1 MTVNGAP
8 IGPAQVARHRPSTG
22 KRLDLP
28 GYALMVLVSL
38 AFVLPLVWMVL
49 TALKSADELFSLPV
63 RWLPATPRWSNF
75 AEAWRALPMARFYF
89 NTAFVATAV
98 MLLQLVNAALCAY
111 VFVRIKFLGSNLLF
125 LAFLSVMMIPTQVTI
140 IPAYIIL
147 SKLQW
152 IDTYWALIV
161 PHMSSV
167 FAIFLYRQAFLG
179 IPRELFDAAV
189 VDGAGHVRLLF
200 QIMLPLVRPVTATL
214 AVLSFTWQWNEY
226 FWPLIVT
233 NSMSMRTLPV
243 GLVFLRAQENLWGN
257 WHVLMAGTL
266 LVLAPILVL
275 FFIAQKQFVLS
286 ATRSGL
292 TGM

>member
-1 MTVNGAP
+1 MG
-8 IGPAQVARHRPSTG
+8 
-22 KRLDLP
+22 
-28 GYALMVLVSL
+28 L
-38 AFVLPLVWMVL
+38 ACLLFVLPLVWMVL
-49 TALKSADELFSLPV
+49 TALKSADELFSVPV
-63 RWLPATPRWSNF
+63 RWLPAAPQWSNF
-75 AEAWRALPMARFYF
+75 LEAWRALPMARFYF

-98 MLLQLVNAALCAY
+98 TLLQLVNAALCAY
-111 VFVRIKFLGSNLLF
+111 VFVRIRFLGSHLLF

-140 IPAYIIL
+140 IPAYVIL
-147 SKLQW
+147 SKLRW

-179 IPRELFDAAV
+179 IPRDLFDAAV
-189 VDGAGHVRLLF
+189 VDGAGHARLLF

-257 WHVLMAGTL
+257 WHVLMAGSL

-275 FFIAQKQFVLS
+275 FFLAQKQFVLS

>member
-1 MTVNGAP
+1 MRV
-8 IGPAQVARHRPSTG
+8 RER
-22 KRLDLP
+22 KRLDLL
-28 GYALMVLVSL
+28 GHALMALATLV
-38 AFVLPLVWMVL
+38 VIMPLVWMLL
-49 TALKSADELFSLPV
+49 TAFKSADELFLLPP
-63 RWLPATPRWSNF
+63 RWLPATPKWSNF
-75 AEAWRALPMARFYF
+75 MEAWRALPMARFYF
-89 NTAFVATAV
+89 NTALVATAV

-111 VFVRIKFLGSNLLF
+111 VFARIKFFGSNLLF
-125 LAFLSVMMIPTQVTI
+125 LAFLSVMMIPNQVTI
-140 IPAYIIL
+140 IPAYVIL
-147 SKLQW
+147 SKLDW
-152 IDTYWALIV
+152 IDTYWALII
-161 PHMSSV
+161 PQMSSV

-179 IPRELFDAAV
+179 IPRELLDAAV

-214 AVLSFTWQWNEY
+214 AVLTFTWQWNEY

-233 NSMSMRTLPV
+233 NSMNMRTLPV

-275 FFIAQKQFVLS
+275 FLIAQKQFVLS

>member
-1 MTVNGAP
+1 MVSENSSRSAASAGARRA
-8 IGPAQVARHRPSTG
+8 GG
-22 KRLDLP
+22 KRWDLP
-28 GYALMVLVSL
+28 GHALMALATLVMFMPI
-38 AFVLPLVWMVL
+38 AWMAL
-49 TALKSADELFSLPV
+49 TALKSADELFLLPP
-63 RWLPATPRWSNF
+63 RWLPDSPRWSNF
-75 AEAWRALPMARFYF
+75 VEAWRALPMARFYF

-111 VFVRIKFLGSNLLF
+111 VFVRIKFFGSTLLF
-125 LAFLSVMMIPTQVTI
+125 LAFLSVMMIPSQVTI
-140 IPAYIIL
+140 IPAYVIL
-147 SKLQW
+147 SKLDW

-161 PHMSSV
+161 PHMASV
-167 FAIFLYRQAFLG
+167 FAVFLYRQAFLG

-214 AVLSFTWQWNEY
+214 AVLTFTWQWNEY

-233 NSMSMRTLPV
+233 NSMNMRTLPV

-275 FFIAQKQFVLS
+275 FLVAQKQFVLS

>member
-1 MTVNGAP
+1 MTPTTA
-8 IGPAQVARHRPSTG
+8 GPATFARPRRSTG

-28 GYALMVLVSL
+28 GYGLMGL
-38 AFVLPLVWMVL
+38 AGLLFVLPLVWMVL
-49 TALKSADELFSLPV
+49 TALKSADELFRLPV
-63 RWLPATPRWSNF
+63 RWLPATPKWSNF
-75 AEAWRALPMARFYF
+75 VEAWRALPMARFYF
-89 NTAFVATAV
+89 NTAFVATTV
-98 MLLQLVNAALCAY
+98 TLLQLVNAALCAY

-125 LAFLSVMMIPTQVTI
+125 LTFLSVMMIPTQVTI
-140 IPAYIIL
+140 IPAYVIL

-152 IDTYWALIV
+152 IDSYWALIV

-257 WHVLMAGTL
+257 WHVLMAGSL

>member
-1 MTVNGAP
+1 
-8 IGPAQVARHRPSTG
+8 VAAGQP
-22 KRLDLP
+22 K
-28 GYALMVLVSL
+28 
-38 AFVLPLVWMVL
+38 
-49 TALKSADELFSLPV
+49 
-63 RWLPATPRWSNF
+63 WSNF
-75 AEAWRALPMARFYF
+75 LAAWRALPMARLYF

-111 VFVRIKFLGSNLLF
+111 VFARIKFFGSNLLF
-125 LAFLSVMMIPTQVTI
+125 LAFLSVMMIPNQVTI
-140 IPAYIIL
+140 IPAYVIL
-147 SKLQW
+147 SKLDW
-152 IDTYWALIV
+152 IDTYWALII
-161 PHMSSV
+161 PQMSSV

-179 IPRELFDAAV
+179 LPSELLDAAV
-189 VDGAGHVRLLF
+189 IDGAGHVRLLF
-200 QIMLPLVRPVTATL
+200 QVMLPLVRPVTATL
-214 AVLSFTWQWNEY
+214 AVLTFTWQWNEY

-233 NSMSMRTLPV
+233 NSMKMRTLPV

-275 FFIAQKQFVLS
+275 FFIAQRQFVLS

>member
-1 MTVNGAP
+1 MTPTTA
-8 IGPAQVARHRPSTG
+8 GPARFARFRRSTG

-28 GYALMVLVSL
+28 GYGLMGL
-38 AFVLPLVWMVL
+38 AGLLFVLPLVWMVL
-49 TALKSADELFSLPV
+49 TALKSADELFRLPV
-63 RWLPATPRWSNF
+63 RWLPATPKWSNF
-75 AEAWRALPMARFYF
+75 VEAWRALPMARFYF
-89 NTAFVATAV
+89 NTAFVATTV
-98 MLLQLVNAALCAY
+98 TLLQLVNAALCAY

-140 IPAYIIL
+140 IPAYVIL

-152 IDTYWALIV
+152 IDSYWALIV

-257 WHVLMAGTL
+257 WHVLMAGSL

>member
-1 MTVNGAP
+1 VNPTPA
-8 IGPAQVARHRPSTG
+8 GPATFASPRRPAG
-22 KRLDLP
+22 KHLDLP
-28 GYALMVLVSL
+28 GYGLMGL
-38 AFVLPLVWMVL
+38 ACLLFVLPLVWMVL

-63 RWLPATPRWSNF
+63 RWLPATPQWSNF
-75 AEAWRALPMARFYF
+75 LAAWRALPMARFYF

-98 MLLQLVNAALCAY
+98 TLLQLVNAALCAY
-111 VFVRIKFLGSNLLF
+111 VFVRIRFLGSHLLF

-140 IPAYIIL
+140 IPAYVIL

-152 IDTYWALIV
+152 VDTYWALIV

-200 QIMLPLVRPVTATL
+200 HIMLPLVRPVTATL

-257 WHVLMAGTL
+257 WHVLMAGSL

-275 FFIAQKQFVLS
+275 FFLAQKQFVLS

>member
-1 MTVNGAP
+1 M
-8 IGPAQVARHRPSTG
+8 
-22 KRLDLP
+22 DLL
-28 GYALMVLVSL
+28 GYALMALASLVI
-38 AFVLPLVWMVL
+38 VMPLVWMTL
-49 TALKSADELFSLPV
+49 TAFKSADELFLLPP
-63 RWLPATPRWSNF
+63 RWLPATPKWSNF
-75 AEAWRALPMARFYF
+75 VQAWRALPMARFYF
-89 NTAFVATAV
+89 NTALVATAV
-98 MLLQLVNAALCAY
+98 MLFQLVNAALCAY
-111 VFVRIKFLGSNLLF
+111 VFVRIKFLGSHLLF

-140 IPAYIIL
+140 IPAYVIL

-161 PHMSSV
+161 PHVSSV

-200 QIMLPLVRPVTATL
+200 RIMLPLVRPVTATL
-214 AVLSFTWQWNEY
+214 AVLTFTWQWNEY

>member
-1 MTVNGAP
+1 MRV
-8 IGPAQVARHRPSTG
+8 RERKH
-22 KRLDLP
+22 LDLL
-28 GYALMVLVSL
+28 GHALMALATLV
-38 AFVLPLVWMVL
+38 VIMPLVWMLL
-49 TALKSADELFSLPV
+49 TAFKSTDELFLLPP
-63 RWLPATPRWSNF
+63 RWLPATPKWSNF
-75 AEAWRALPMARFYF
+75 MEAWRALPMARFYF
-89 NTAFVATAV
+89 NTALVATAV

-111 VFVRIKFLGSNLLF
+111 VFARIKFFGSNLLF
-125 LAFLSVMMIPTQVTI
+125 LAFLSVMMIPNQVTI
-140 IPAYIIL
+140 IPAYVIL
-147 SKLQW
+147 SKLDW
-152 IDTYWALIV
+152 IDTYWALII
-161 PHMSSV
+161 PQMSSV

-179 IPRELFDAAV
+179 IPRELLDAAV

-214 AVLSFTWQWNEY
+214 AVLTFTWQWNEY

-233 NSMSMRTLPV
+233 NSMNMRTLPV

-275 FFIAQKQFVLS
+275 FLIAQKQFVLS

>member
-1 MTVNGAP
+1 M
-8 IGPAQVARHRPSTG
+8 
-22 KRLDLP
+22 DLL
-28 GYALMVLVSL
+28 GHSLMLL
-38 AFVLPLVWMVL
+38 AACLILMPLVWMVL
-49 TALKSADELFSLPV
+49 TALKSADELFLLPV
-63 RWLPATPRWSNF
+63 RWLPASPRWSNF
-75 AEAWRALPMARFYF
+75 VGAWRALPMARFYF
-89 NTAFVATAV
+89 NTALVATAV
-98 MLLQLVNAALCAY
+98 MLLQIVNAALCAY

-125 LAFLSVMMIPTQVTI
+125 FAFLSVMMIPTQVTI
-140 IPAYIIL
+140 IPAYVIL

-161 PHMSSV
+161 PHASSV
-167 FAIFLYRQAFLG
+167 FAIFLYRQAFLSL
-179 IPRELFDAAV
+179 PRELFDAAV

-214 AVLSFTWQWNEY
+214 AVLTFTWQWNEY
-226 FWPLIVT
+226 FWPLIMT

-257 WHVLMAGTL
+257 WHVLMAGSL

-286 ATRSGL
+286 ASRSGL

>member
-1 MTVNGAP
+1 MSGSLG
-8 IGPAQVARHRPSTG
+8 GPVARVSPRRASGRRWAVLEH
-22 KRLDLP
+22 
-28 GYALMVLVSL
+28 ALMVLATLVI
-38 AFVLPLVWMVL
+38 FMPIVWMIL
-49 TALKSADELFSLPV
+49 TALKSADELFLLPP
-63 RWLPATPRWSNF
+63 RWLPASPKWSNF
-75 AEAWRALPMARFYF
+75 VEAWRALPMARFYF

-111 VFVRIKFLGSNLLF
+111 VFVRIKLFGGTLVF

-140 IPAYIIL
+140 IPAYVIL
-147 SKLQW
+147 SKLDW

-161 PHMSSV
+161 PHISSV

-214 AVLSFTWQWNEY
+214 AVLTFTWQWNEY

-275 FFIAQKQFVLS
+275 FLIAQKQFVLS
-286 ATRSGL
+286 AARSGL

>member
-1 MTVNGAP
+1 MNPTSVE
-8 IGPAQVARHRPSTG
+8 PATYASPRRSAG

-28 GYALMVLVSL
+28 GYGLMALACLL
-38 AFVLPLVWMVL
+38 FVLPLVWMVL

-63 RWLPATPRWSNF
+63 RWLPDTPQWSNF
-75 AEAWRALPMARFYF
+75 LEAWRALPMTRLYF

-98 MLLQLVNAALCAY
+98 TLLQLVNAALCAY
-111 VFVRIKFLGSNLLF
+111 VFVRIRFLGSHLLF

-140 IPAYIIL
+140 IPAYVIL

-161 PHMSSV
+161 PHISSV

-179 IPRELFDAAV
+179 IPLELFDAAV
-189 VDGAGHVRLLF
+189 VDGAGHARLLF

-257 WHVLMAGTL
+257 WHVLMAGSL